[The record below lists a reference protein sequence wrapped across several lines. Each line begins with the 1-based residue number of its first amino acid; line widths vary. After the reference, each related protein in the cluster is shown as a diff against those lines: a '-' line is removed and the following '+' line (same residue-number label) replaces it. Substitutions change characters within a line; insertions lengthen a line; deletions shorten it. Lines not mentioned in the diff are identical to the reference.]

1 MRSALGMTAELSC
14 CKFTPRQFNKC
25 RDLCLPIASFSLL
38 CLFPCHIIGIA
49 MFRAHRR
56 IVSFV
61 ALLSVMLHAYALVGH
76 NAMMLRSSTSTQ
88 AATAAQSSIFAQ
100 IDLLSII
107 CRANGGYDA
116 DGSQSVSGS
125 NQKPGQKHNKGSS
138 SCPVCSG
145 IAMAHAVIPPPLV
158 VVHLLRGY
166 SVIEPSAHVA
176 ITHLARAALPPARGP
191 PSLV

>member
-1 MRSALGMTAELSC
+1 MVRRVSANCFSC
-14 CKFTPRQFNKC
+14 AAMLVSDR
-25 RDLCLPIASFSLL
+25 IS
-38 CLFPCHIIGIA
+38 GIL
-49 MFRAHRR
+49 MSRAHRR
-56 IVSFV
+56 IVSLV

-76 NAMMLRSSTSTQ
+76 NAMMMRAFTPTP
-88 AATAAQSSIFAQ
+88 ATTIAMTAAQSSIFAQ
-100 IDLLSII
+100 IDYLSII

-116 DGSQSVSGS
+116 DGAQSASRN
-125 NQKPGQKHNKGSS
+125 NQKPGQKHNQGSS

-145 IAMAHAVIPPPLV
+145 IAMAHAVSPPPLV
-158 VVHLLRGY
+158 VMQLLRGY